1 MYSNIDW
8 MKVFGL
14 LSLGFSIGML
24 ASMAYDK
31 RKEESGWPDDDFEIP
46 YIVEDEDG
54 YLTEMDELPSYSEWS
69 GGDVTHES
77 HVVLPE
83 TSEKPDIW
91 SVKYDE
97 DVKSKPDLHEISND
111 EYMSG
116 SWTKRMTM
124 VYFSEDDILADAEN
138 DLEQIEPSEVHA
150 EDFIGKLDGNG
161 AVWYAVDSRLEAYEI
176 LSSTG
181 NYLEEYEA
189 LKGEEKD
196 AYDDVIQMSGY

>member
-14 LSLGFSIGML
+14 LSLGFSIGIL

-31 RKEESGWPDDDFEIP
+31 RKEESGWPDDDFGIP
-46 YIVEDEDG
+46 YVVEDEDG
-54 YLTEMDELPSYSEWS
+54 YLTEMGELPSYSEWS

-77 HVVLPE
+77 HVILPE

-150 EDFIGKLDGNG
+150 EDFIGKLDANG
-161 AVWYAVDSRLEAYEI
+161 AIWYAIDSRLEAYEI